1 MKLTPKQANL
11 FNKIIEPKP
20 SEIYVQGSVQSG
32 KTFVIA
38 LSIIE
43 YTKELYK
50 YDPDTKYNGAIVRLG
65 FTNIKRKHSRTIT
78 KFLRTFRIYK
88 RDRIRTKVW

>member
-1 MKLTPKQANL
+1 MKLTPKQTKL
-11 FNKIIEPKP
+11 FETIVEPKA

-43 YTKELYK
+43 YTKRLYE
-50 YDPDTKYNGAIVRLG
+50 YDSETKYNGAIVRLG
-65 FTNIKRKHSRTIT
+65 FANIKRKYS
-78 KFLRTFRIYK
+78 
-88 RDRIRTKVW
+88 